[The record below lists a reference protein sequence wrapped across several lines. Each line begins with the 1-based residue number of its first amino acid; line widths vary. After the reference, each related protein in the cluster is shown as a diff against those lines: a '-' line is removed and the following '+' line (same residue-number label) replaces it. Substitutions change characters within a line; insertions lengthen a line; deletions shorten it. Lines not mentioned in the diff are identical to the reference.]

1 MLGGGFS
8 NYQKVFKHFIIIRL
22 GKSPGSS
29 QQSAV
34 DGKVD
39 AQLLV
44 PHIKLPLQSLFESQS
59 PWFNP
64 HWLDDE
70 QQFQSMGFP
79 LQSFAK
85 FW

>member
-1 MLGGGFS
+1 MKLPGGF
-8 NYQKVFKHFIIIRL
+8 
-22 GKSPGSS
+22 S
-29 QQSAV
+29 QQSAS
-34 DGKVD
+34 DGKD
-39 AQLLV
+39 DGQLSV
-44 PHIKLPLQSLFESQS
+44 PHNKLPLQSLFESQS